1 MFTIGKLFL
10 TILWV
15 FAFTITLTNANFYF
29 ILKNDLPWL
38 LLIFFTIHIIQ
49 YLFFYK
55 KLKDGPFKGY
65 HFIQILFFGMIHIKQ
80 FKK

>member
-15 FAFTITLTNANFYF
+15 FAFTINLTNPNFYF
-29 ILKNDLPWL
+29 IVKNDLPWL
-38 LLIFFTIHIIQ
+38 LLTFFTIHIIQ

-55 KLKDGPFKGY
+55 KLKEEPFKGH
-65 HFIQILFFGMIHIKQ
+65 HFIQILFFGMIHIKK